1 MIGPPPPAYPS
12 GPPPPPPKTRPMHLA
27 HAVLW
32 VTGITVVFWSLGSLA
47 VTLRS
52 SAQRD
57 LFVGFVCQIA
67 AYSAGLFLIL
77 RFYGPDASIREFLA
91 LRRTHAGF
99 YLLGLLLG
107 LGLVLPTNVL
117 FEASHRLFP
126 QLSRPSDVAELFEQ
140 ASTRGRILMGFAIVV
155 GGPIIEEVLFRGAL
169 FGPLLR
175 SHRPSMVILGT
186 GLTFALVHIDVHALL
201 PILLVGTA
209 LGYLRWLGGSLLP
222 AVLMHAA
229 FNAVPLVTMILADHS
244 PEPAAP
250 APLPLVPATVSAVA
264 CVGLLFAIRKLGRH
278 SALARKA
285 RSHDPAV

>member
-12 GPPPPPPKTRPMHLA
+12 GPPPPPPKTRPMNMA

-32 VTGITVVFWSLGSLA
+32 VTGITLLFLSLGQLA
-47 VTLRS
+47 VTLRA

-67 AYSAGLFLIL
+67 SYSGGLFLLL

-99 YLLGLLLG
+99 YLFGLLLG

-117 FEASHRLFP
+117 FEATHRLFP
-126 QLSRPSDVAELFEQ
+126 QLTRPSDIADLFAQ
-140 ASTRGRILMGFAIVV
+140 ASTRGRILMGFAMVV

-175 SHRPSMVILGT
+175 SHRAALVILGT
-186 GLTFALVHIDVHALL
+186 GLMFALVHFDVHALL
-201 PILLVGTA
+201 PILLVGAA
-209 LGYLRWLGGSLLP
+209 LGYLRVVGGSLLP

-229 FNAVPLVTMILADHS
+229 FNAVPLLTMIVAGH
-244 PEPAAP
+244 PTEPAEP
-250 APLPLVPATVSAVA
+250 APLPLVPAALSAVA
-264 CVGLLFAIRKLGRH
+264 CVGLLLAIRQLGHR
-278 SALARKA
+278 SSLARKA